1 MSTSTLQMDSVASP
15 AAREFA
21 LLEALNGLLN
31 LTIDSLSQGAAGD
44 LLQVSRRIEG
54 NAAEL
59 SAALMQLSGAKLT
72 LQAQQERRR
81 LVAGLREQRCLCRAL
96 LRRWRRSITLRQQLL
111 GVAGDS
117 PYTESRWC

>member
-111 GVAGDS
+111 GVGGDS
-117 PYTESRWC
+117 PYTESLWC